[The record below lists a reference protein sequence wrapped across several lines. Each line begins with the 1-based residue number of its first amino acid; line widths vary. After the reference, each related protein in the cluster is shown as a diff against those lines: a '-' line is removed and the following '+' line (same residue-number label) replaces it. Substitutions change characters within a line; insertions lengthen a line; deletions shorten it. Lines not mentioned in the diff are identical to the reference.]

1 MKTVV
6 AGSRNL
12 TDKNLVFGCIEKS
25 KVAITEL
32 VSGGAQGVDLLGEAY
47 ALEKDIQV
55 IPFWAD
61 WRRHGKAAGP
71 IRNKK
76 MAEYAEAAI
85 IIWDGKSAGAR
96 NMIEN
101 MRSIGKR
108 YILWNHEGK
117 RCQYSNGMMIIPK

>member
-12 TDKNLVFGCIEKS
+12 TDKDLVFGCIEKS

-32 VSGGAQGVDLLGEAY
+32 VSGGAKGVDLLGEAY

-61 WRRHGKAAGP
+61 WRKHGKAAGP
-71 IRNKK
+71 IRNKE
-76 MAEYAEAAI
+76 MAEYADCAI
-85 IIWDGKSAGAR
+85 VIWDGESAGAR

-101 MRSIGKR
+101 MRSLGKR
-108 YILWNHEGK
+108 LVLWNHQGK
-117 RCQYSNGMMIIPK
+117 RCHYSNGAMTTPK